1 MTTYLVPAGY
11 GEAELI
17 EKRSRF
23 IGRVWRTDTEQEALE
38 RLRETRERHRDAA
51 HNVYAYIIRD
61 NNITRYSDDG
71 EPGGTSGQPTL
82 NVFAAGGIQNVCCVV
97 TRYFGGT
104 LLGAGG
110 LVRAYSKA
118 AKLALDAAGIECMA
132 QWQTFLVSCDY
143 SFFERAR
150 RTLEEFE
157 AVVSETDFGT
167 DVAIDCLVRADR
179 AEEFTAKLIDLSGGG
194 VFLEAGERK
203 FMGIRIKSQPEADE

>member
-38 RLRETRERHRDAA
+38 RLREIRERHRDAT

-71 EPGGTSGQPTL
+71 EPSGTSGQPTL

-118 AKLALDAAGIECMA
+118 AKLALDAAGIEHMA
-132 QWQTFLVSCDY
+132 QWQTFLISCGY
-143 SFFERAR
+143 SFFERAMR
-150 RTLEEFE
+150 VLDEFE
-157 AVVSETDFGT
+157 AVVSETDFGA
-167 DVAIDCLVRADR
+167 DVAIDCSVRADK
-179 AEEFTAKLIDLSGGG
+179 AEEFTAKLIDLSCGE
-194 VFLEAGERK
+194 VFLEAGESK
-203 FMGIRIKSQPEADE
+203 FMGIRVKSEPEMDE

>member
-23 IGRVWRTDTEQEALE
+23 IGRVWRTDTEQEALDYI
-38 RLRETRERHRDAA
+38 RETREKHRDAS
-51 HNVYAYIIRD
+51 HNVYAYTIRD

-71 EPGGTSGQPTL
+71 EPGGTSGMPTL
-82 NVFAAGGIQNVCCVV
+82 NVFTAGGIQNVCCVV

-118 AKLALDAAGIECMA
+118 AKLALDAAGIERMA
-132 QWQTFLVSCDY
+132 QWQAFLISCDY
-143 SFFERAR
+143 GFFERAQR
-150 RTLEEFE
+150 VLDEFE
-157 AVVSETDFGT
+157 AVTSEMDFGT
-167 DVAIDCLVRADR
+167 DVAIDCLVRADK
-179 AEEFTAKLIDLSGGG
+179 AADFEDKLVDLSNGR
-194 VFLEAGERK
+194 VFIEAGEVR
-203 FMGIRIKSQPEADE
+203 FMGIRLKSAPETDE